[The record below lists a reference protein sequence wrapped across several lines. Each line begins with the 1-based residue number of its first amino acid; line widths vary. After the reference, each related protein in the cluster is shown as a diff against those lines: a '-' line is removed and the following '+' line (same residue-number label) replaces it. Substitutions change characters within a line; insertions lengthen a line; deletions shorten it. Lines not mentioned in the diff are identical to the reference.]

1 MAGNENLPSGIPAM
15 TKTAAAPQ
23 CSKGDDTADF
33 GDFVRNEDEELDLE
47 EVVEPWYNYD
57 IKETSH
63 VFHPI
68 CLGEVLNGR
77 YLVGNKMGSG
87 GGSTVWM
94 AHDFQETKDV
104 ALKVMASREVLVF
117 PLMGPCLNWVIL
129 RDMPMATRMSAARQL
144 LEAVEIYT
152 KLGLYTVY
160 STDLNERNCMWGMAP
175 LHNLSRSAKY
185 EALGRPPRQIIPLV
199 DLWKQGE
206 LVRPVEL
213 PENLRTDEF
222 YLSNFGL
229 AMKLGNPIIP
239 KGYPPTDFCF
249 PDPLHKMK
257 PSFACDM
264 LSYMVIFGAIY
275 LRFPPFRSWRYLIK
289 CLGPLP
295 EQWKGLYN
303 HPQQNFYRTWTLF

>member
-1 MAGNENLPSGIPAM
+1 
-15 TKTAAAPQ
+15 
-23 CSKGDDTADF
+23 
-33 GDFVRNEDEELDLE
+33 
-47 EVVEPWYNYD
+47 
-57 IKETSH
+57 
-63 VFHPI
+63 
-68 CLGEVLNGR
+68 
-77 YLVGNKMGSG
+77 
-87 GGSTVWM
+87 
-94 AHDFQETKDV
+94 
-104 ALKVMASREVLVF
+104 
-117 PLMGPCLNWVIL
+117 
-129 RDMPMATRMSAARQL
+129 
-144 LEAVEIYT
+144 
-152 KLGLYTVY
+152 
-160 STDLNERNCMWGMAP
+160 MWGMAP

-264 LSYMVIFGAIY
+264 LSYIFGAIY

-303 HPQQNFYRTWTLF
+303 HPGGLDSWYDQSQSPDPEFNLASTIARYRPDADPIEREHVLSIMSKVFTYYPEKRPTATELLQDLDAILIVGWRTGDSMLSWYRVCT